1 MTPAPFPPA
10 GSCADDLL
18 CWAAPSG
25 ELHVRLY
32 RGGHRR
38 ADALLV
44 FFPPGGFLQADLDA
58 SDACLGRL
66 AQACGI
72 TVLAPSYAV
81 APAHPFPAAVEDAH
95 AMVHRAAQSAGR
107 RLAWSGRDL
116 HVGGIEAGGNLA
128 AVCALM
134 ARDRRAPALASQ
146 ILVMPMLDPSLTLCS
161 RHAGADAAGRGMAD
175 GYRQYLPRAVD
186 RVHPYACPLQDSRL
200 GQLPPALVIRARDDA
215 LCDEASAYADRLEA
229 EGVPVRR
236 LMLPA
241 GGRDARERC
250 DAADADWVARAIADF
265 IHGTQ
270 PQPGTV
276 VHLGAA
282 AGRPPGAGPG
292 AHPKANREA
301 RPEADRTADL
311 TRDPPSDLTSG
322 SQP

>member
-1 MTPAPFPPA
+1 MTSTPSLPA

-18 CWAAPSG
+18 RWTAPSG
-25 ELHVRLY
+25 PLHVRLY

-72 TVLAPSYAV
+72 TVLAPAYAV

-95 AMVHRAAQSAGR
+95 AMVQRAAQSAGR

-116 HVGGIEAGGNLA
+116 YVGGIEAGGNLA

-134 ARDRRAPALASQ
+134 ARDRHAPALAGQ

-161 RHAGADAAGRGMAD
+161 RHAGTAQAGSGMAE

-186 RVHPYACPLQDSRL
+186 RVHPYACPLQASRL
-200 GQLPPALVIRARDDA
+200 GQLPPALVIRAQGDA
-215 LCDEASAYADRLEA
+215 LCDEATAYADRLQA
-229 EGVPVRR
+229 QGVAVRR
-236 LMLPA
+236 LTLPA

-250 DAADADWVARAIADF
+250 DAADADDVSRAIADF
-265 IHGTQ
+265 IHGGAQ
-270 PQPGTV
+270 P
-276 VHLGAA
+276 AA
-282 AGRPPGAGPG
+282 LDAPRAADAVAGPG
-292 AHPKANREA
+292 SADPAAPAAPRRASDPHPLPDSA
-301 RPEADRTADL
+301 
-311 TRDPPSDLTSG
+311 SDLSPG
-322 SQP
+322 SPP